1 MTDRPLKALRID
13 ASGRR
18 AGSTTRRLTDEFIAA
33 LMAKGAVANLAVRDL
48 ADGMPYV
55 DEAWINANFTPPE
68 ARSAAQSAALAFSD
82 MLVAEIQ
89 GADLIVIGAPIYNFS
104 IPASLKAWIDQI
116 ARARL
121 TFQYTEK
128 GPVGLLKDKRA
139 VIITASGGVEPGSPA
154 DFATGYLR
162 RILAFIGVTDVSLV
176 AADRQMIDADGAH
189 ARAKRQIE
197 EALEA
202 VTAPLAKAA

>member
-1 MTDRPLKALRID
+1 MTDKPFKVLRID

-18 AGSTTRRLTDEFIAA
+18 AGSTTRRLTDDFIEA
-33 LMAKGAVANLAVRDL
+33 LRAKGAVADLAVRDL

-68 ARSAAQSAALAFSD
+68 KRTAAQSAALAFSD
-82 MLVAEIQ
+82 MLVAELQ
-89 GADLIVIGAPIYNFS
+89 AADLIVIGAPIYNFS

-128 GPVGLLKDKRA
+128 GPIGLLNDKRA
-139 VIITASGGVEPGSPA
+139 VIVVASGGVEPGSPA

-162 RILAFIGVTDVSLV
+162 HILAFIGVTDVSLI
-176 AADRQMIDADGAH
+176 AADRQMIDADGAR

-202 VTAPLAKAA
+202 VTAPLAEAA